1 MQRHVLG
8 LVDNAHSTAAQ
19 PLDDA
24 VVRDGL
30 ADHLQECYGARTGMS
45 INELLPSFAYSAL
58 ASFRLGVSECGS
70 AFFQS
75 DDSIEGA
82 DSVPNPETQNF
93 VGCNRAKAYECSQKF
108 SIIHM
113 LALKVH

>member
-1 MQRHVLG
+1 MVYSCPHWELG
-8 LVDNAHSTAAQ
+8 QVIFVGPSSVYLSTRFLRLVWAAS
-19 PLDDA
+19 LLIAIAMA
-24 VVRDGL
+24 VYRYCSL
-30 ADHLQECYGARTGMS
+30 
-45 INELLPSFAYSAL
+45 AYSAL
-58 ASFRLGVSECGS
+58 ASFRMGMSECGS

-93 VGCNRAKAYECSQKF
+93 VGCNSAKAYECSQKF